1 MLTIGTARR
10 FDYLF
15 VYRQISLEITLV
27 TAKFSVV
34 ATGGTFDEIHL
45 GHLALLTKAF
55 EMGDKVVIGV
65 TSDKYA
71 ANEQRKGRLTH
82 RYEERVSN
90 LRAAIRE
97 NFGKVSYEIRRL
109 TTPYG
114 PTVLNGKVKALIVSF
129 ETASVGSEI
138 NKIRARKGINPLAII
153 IVEMIKAED
162 GTRISSSRIRTGEI
176 DSIGRLLKDT

>member
-1 MLTIGTARR
+1 MLAIDPARR
-10 FDYLF
+10 FGYLF

-65 TSDKYA
+65 TSDRYA

-82 RYEERVSN
+82 RYEERVAN
-90 LRAAIRE
+90 LRRAIRE

-114 PTVLNGKVKALIVSF
+114 PTVLTGKVKALIVSF

-153 IVEMIKAED
+153 IVDMIKAED

-176 DSIGRLLKDT
+176 DSIGRLLKGT

>member
-1 MLTIGTARR
+1 M
-10 FDYLF
+10 
-15 VYRQISLEITLV
+15 EITLV

-45 GHLALLTKAF
+45 GHLAILTKAF

-65 TSDKYA
+65 TSDEYA
-71 ANEQRKGRLTH
+71 ANEQRKSRLTH
-82 RYEERVSN
+82 RYEKRVAN
-90 LRAAIRE
+90 LRRAIRE
-97 NFGKVSYEIRRL
+97 NFGEVTYEISKL

-114 PTVLNGKVKALIVSF
+114 PTVLTGKVKALVVSR

-138 NKIRARKGINPLAII
+138 NEIRARKGINALAII

-162 GTRISSSRIRTGEI
+162 GARISSSRIRTGEI
-176 DSIGRLLKDT
+176 DSMGRVLKGA